1 MAAPL
6 HKPCDEEIMKYK
18 VRDNYVVHLGADFYR
33 GGEVVELD
41 AQQAAGYANIIE
53 PAEPEKPA
61 KAKAAAKAE

>member
-1 MAAPL
+1 
-6 HKPCDEEIMKYK
+6 MKYK

-41 AQQAAGYANIIE
+41 NQQAAGYANIIE

>member
-1 MAAPL
+1 MAAPFFNQRI
-6 HKPCDEEIMKYK
+6 EGSMKYK

-41 AQQAAGYANIIE
+41 DQQAAGYANIIE